1 MTPIDLPVA
10 ADLFVIELD
19 LFRFINFMFDELCV
33 IPPLVESLI

>member
-1 MTPIDLPVA
+1 MAPIDLPVA

-19 LFRFINFMFDELCV
+19 LFRLIILMFDEFYV